1 MKKKTKLLSF
11 DTSSTSTGWAFFE
24 NGVYVD
30 SGMIN
35 LNTPNHKKI
44 YKNNSEMRLRD
55 MCLAIIDILERVKP
69 DIIVVEK
76 LNVGR
81 NMQAMR
87 LLAEIIGVIYGY
99 TIKNDCY
106 LYKIQAT
113 EWRSKLGMQSS
124 KTKRE
129 EFKQLSIDYV
139 KNNFGKE
146 TGDDEADAICAGVG
160 YIKIFTQGE

>member
-1 MKKKTKLLSF
+1 
-11 DTSSTSTGWAFFE
+11 
-24 NGVYVD
+24 
-30 SGMIN
+30 
-35 LNTPNHKKI
+35 
-44 YKNNSEMRLRD
+44 
-55 MCLAIIDILERVKP
+55 MCLAILKILEKVKP
-69 DIIVVEK
+69 EIVVVEK

-99 TIKNDCY
+99 TLKNDCY

-124 KTKRE
+124 KAKRE

-146 TGDDEADAICAGVG
+146 TGDDEADAICTGVG